1 MTSFHASFVTD
12 DSVAIADA
20 KAVAIPRYAEPDLT
34 EDEPQEGM
42 CFNCEHRVTVELGGT
57 KYDLCV
63 QERDDRRGG
72 QLGDVYEADRD
83 QTECCNWDWNGSW
96 ESWEDVYGVRPD

>member
-1 MTSFHASFVTD
+1 MTSIHSIGSMPTHVSPAYGLG
-12 DSVAIADA
+12 
-20 KAVAIPRYAEPDLT
+20 IPRYAEPDII
-34 EDEPQEGM
+34 EEEPKEGM

-63 QERDDRRGG
+63 QERDDRRDG

-83 QTECCNWDWNGSW
+83 LTECCQWDWNGSW
-96 ESWEDVYGVRPD
+96 ESWEDVYGVRPL

>member
-1 MTSFHASFVTD
+1 MTSFHFL
-12 DSVAIADA
+12 DSVPDCSDA
-20 KAVAIPRYAEPDLT
+20 VYEHGIPRYAEPDFIA
-34 EDEPQEGM
+34 DEPKEGM

-96 ESWEDVYGVRPD
+96 ESWEDVYGIRPD